1 MIGSVEKT
9 WTALRGFAHSFLVL
23 SDAGGCTLA
32 DGTPLGWVWLP

>member
-1 MIGSVEKT
+1 MIGSVGKT

-23 SDAGGCTLA
+23 SDAEGHILA